1 MKFIYVFINIAVSFL
16 LIGVVTQVIPTLI
29 SSANDADVA
38 IGLALIVGILTFGFF
53 KLHEVIDYFQ
63 GVK

>member
-53 KLHEVIDYFQ
+53 KLHEVIDYFK